1 MTAPAAERDAAP
13 WDLSF
18 LRFGVLATLAVT
30 AVAVPVVGL
39 VLGWTDAL
47 GVAVG
52 AAVVAFFF
60 CISGLVIA
68 WAGRVHDSFTLPA
81 ALGTFA
87 VKVVLLFPVLSA
99 LPADGWLDRRT
110 LAWTVVAGALLWS
123 LLQARWVWTRQI
135 YYVTPPAPPSRT
147 APAPP
152 PGTASAR
159 PSVSPSAG
167 PGTAATDPEIPPT
180 RG

>member
-1 MTAPAAERDAAP
+1 MTAQAAEPDAVP
-13 WDLSF
+13 WDLSY

-30 AVAVPVVGL
+30 AVAVPVIGL
-39 VLGWTDAL
+39 LLGWSDAL

-52 AAVVAFFF
+52 AGVVAFFF
-60 CISGLVIA
+60 SVSGLVIA
-68 WAGRVHDSFTLPA
+68 WAGRLHDSFTLPA

-110 LAWTVVAGALLWS
+110 LAWTVVAGAVLWS
-123 LLQARWVWTRQI
+123 LLHARWVWTRQL
-135 YYVTPPAPPSRT
+135 YYVTPPAAPSRR
-147 APAPP
+147 AASPPAATPP
-152 PGTASAR
+152 
-159 PSVSPSAG
+159 AG